1 MNKRIILIEDRPER
15 LSQFLGD
22 NKINELKILNGL
34 TILSGQHCQE
44 VIEKINS
51 TADIL
56 SLNEYK
62 LIIIHR
68 SALKDLGIS
77 NLINYCKKNKK
88 DLIFF
93 SGGISQSVFSSNDF
107 NYLLV
112 NSKELYQ
119 PHLKN
124 FLSKYILGNIKHLSE
139 LIYGDKWKICIML
152 SLRQLLLKGEL
163 DRMSSEL
170 KEQYQNLIGINS
182 LEDLNKEI
190 DKEILII

>member
-1 MNKRIILIEDRPER
+1 
-15 LSQFLGD
+15 
-22 NKINELKILNGL
+22 
-34 TILSGQHCQE
+34 
-44 VIEKINS
+44 
-51 TADIL
+51 
-56 SLNEYK
+56 
-62 LIIIHR
+62 
-68 SALKDLGIS
+68 
-77 NLINYCKKNKK
+77 LINYCKKNKK

-124 FLSKYILGNIKHLSE
+124 FLSTYIQGNIKHLSE
-139 LIYGDKWKICIML
+139 LIYGDKWKISIML
-152 SLRQLLLKGEL
+152 SLRQLLLKEELEGKL
-163 DRMSSEL
+163 DRLSSEL